1 MYKDVESEPRRPRT
15 RNSQGSKKRHQSGQS
30 CPRVRTIFSWSRLES
45 RRSTMTYVPSTA
57 RCVIGVLLY
66 TVGLLGCATEASLE
80 RDTSTG
86 GLVTFPLETESDILE
101 SAGRRDAL
109 QIMDAKCRSG
119 W

>member
-1 MYKDVESEPRRPRT
+1 
-15 RNSQGSKKRHQSGQS
+15 
-30 CPRVRTIFSWSRLES
+30 
-45 RRSTMTYVPSTA
+45 MTYVPSTA

-109 QIMDAKCRSG
+109 RIMDAKCRSG
-119 W
+119 WRIVKEGEFQTAINAADEARRLQTGKDRIWGIQFVCK